1 MSSPPGILGY
11 CRACGKALDATNM
24 VTSQGTIYCKEHAPV
39 STVGSTFGE
48 TPSQSAGFAQSPY
61 TAPAYAGPSAP
72 PPIGNPDVSPG
83 LAFLLGCI
91 PGVGAIYNGQYAKGL
106 IHVVIVGLMISLLSN
121 GSMNGL
127 EPLMGL
133 MIAAFWAYMCFEAYH
148 TARQRRAGLVVDEFS
163 SLIPMKGSGFPMAPI
178 VLIGLGTIFL
188 LNNLELFELRR
199 AMKYWPLL
207 LIVGGVYMLYARYGS
222 ASSGSNSGPIA
233 GPIAGPISG
242 KDQ

>member
-1 MSSPPGILGY
+1 
-11 CRACGKALDATNM
+11 
-24 VTSQGTIYCKEHAPV
+24 
-39 STVGSTFGE
+39 
-48 TPSQSAGFAQSPY
+48 
-61 TAPAYAGPSAP
+61 
-72 PPIGNPDVSPG
+72 
-83 LAFLLGCI
+83 
-91 PGVGAIYNGQYAKGL
+91 
-106 IHVVIVGLMISLLSN
+106 
-121 GSMNGL
+121 
-127 EPLMGL
+127 
-133 MIAAFWAYMCFEAYH
+133 
-148 TARQRRAGLVVDEFS
+148 VVDEFS